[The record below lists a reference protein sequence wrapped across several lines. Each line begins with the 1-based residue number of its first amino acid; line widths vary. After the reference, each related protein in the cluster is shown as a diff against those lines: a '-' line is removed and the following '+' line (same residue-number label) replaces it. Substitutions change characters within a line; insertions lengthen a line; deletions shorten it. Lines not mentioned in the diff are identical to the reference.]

1 MILNVKNNLVTL
13 KGGSKVTD
21 ENGKEVLKV
30 SGVLG
35 SLTKKK
41 IIADMS
47 GKKVF
52 LVRNKFWRFFRYSA
66 LIYDKSGNKL
76 LKITQR
82 YFQFRKF
89 IVNDYIS
96 DSLWSIEGPIHPRDI
111 TVKKDDVKIG
121 VIHDNFDFIRDTF
134 SVNAEENYEYL
145 MVAICIAIDNIYDA
159 ERKSKK

>member
-1 MILNVKNNLVTL
+1 MILNVKNNLITL
-13 KGGSKVTD
+13 KGGSKITD
-21 ENGKEVLKV
+21 ENGNDLLKV

-35 SLTKKK
+35 SITRKKV
-41 IIADMS
+41 IADMS

-52 LVRNKFWRFFRYSA
+52 LVRNKFWHFFRRSA
-66 LIYDKSGNKL
+66 FIYDKKGKKL
-76 LKITQR
+76 LKITQKFWT
-82 YFQFRKF
+82 YRKF
-89 IVNDYIS
+89 IVKDYTS
-96 DSLWSIEGPIHPRDI
+96 DALWSIEGPLHPRDI

-159 ERKSKK
+159 QRKSK

>member
-1 MILNVKNNLVTL
+1 MILHVKNNLITL
-13 KGGSKVTD
+13 KGGSKVVD
-21 ENGKEVLKV
+21 DNGNELLKV

-35 SLTKKK
+35 SITQKK

-47 GKKVF
+47 GNKIFK
-52 LVRNKFWRFFRYSA
+52 VRNKWWHFIRCSA
-66 LIYDKSGNKL
+66 LIYDKTGKKL
-76 LKITQR
+76 LKITHR
-82 YFQFRKF
+82 YWSFRKF
-89 IVNDYIS
+89 IVKDYMT

-134 SVNAEENYEYL
+134 AVHAEENYEYL

-159 ERKSKK
+159 ERKKK